1 MLIIID
7 PLTRSIKSDEGLPT
21 KTSKIDKIS
30 QFAEKYSNPL
40 SVVFDKI
47 NIQILHE
54 LLKNHDIKSS
64 EISRKS
70 KVPLSTIQRRRAA
83 LEKSG
88 FLQHKYEIDPKK
100 FGFRSADLF
109 VDVSKGDCE
118 EIAKDILNQYRKN
131 ILQVTVRMGS
141 PKINLVATVIYK
153 DTNEVFEMMQ
163 HIKRMEHVESVEWS
177 EIVKTVLKNDSGI
190 VKAIFE

>member
-1 MLIIID
+1 M
-7 PLTRSIKSDEGLPT
+7 
-21 KTSKIDKIS
+21 
-30 QFAEKYSNPL
+30 
-40 SVVFDKI
+40 
-47 NIQILHE
+47 
-54 LLKNHDIKSS
+54 
-64 EISRKS
+64 
-70 KVPLSTIQRRRAA
+70 
-83 LEKSG
+83 
-88 FLQHKYEIDPKK
+88 
-100 FGFRSADLF
+100 
-109 VDVSKGDCE
+109 
-118 EIAKDILNQYRKN
+118 NQYRKN